1 MPLQVKRIYADVDQ
15 TDGQRLFVD
24 RLWARGI
31 SKERAALTRWD
42 KAIAPSSD
50 LRKQFGHDPEKFP
63 AFKAAYLSELN
74 QNPHTAEFLAEV
86 ASGLQQ
92 GNVTLLFGAKDEM
105 HNNAVVL
112 RDFITDH
119 LTK

>member
-1 MPLQVKRIYADVDQ
+1 MALQLKRIYEAPAAS
-15 TDGQRLFVD
+15 DGQRIFVD

-31 SKERAALTRWD
+31 SKERAALTDWD
-42 KAIAPSSD
+42 KEIAPSAE

-63 AFKAAYLSELN
+63 AFKREYERELATN
-74 QNPHTAEFLAEV
+74 EMTKAFIEKIR
-86 ASGLQQ
+86 SGLAA
-92 GNVTLLFGAKDEM
+92 GNVTLLFGAKDEQ

-112 RDFITDH
+112 KEFIEAH